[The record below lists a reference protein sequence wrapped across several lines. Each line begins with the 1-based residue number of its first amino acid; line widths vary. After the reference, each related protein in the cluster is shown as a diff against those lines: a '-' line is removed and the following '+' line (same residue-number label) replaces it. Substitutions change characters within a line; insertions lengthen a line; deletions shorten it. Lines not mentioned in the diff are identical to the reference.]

1 MKKYI
6 IAISFVFIP
15 ILLLGQSSTDKYT
28 PLLGPAKKANSDA
41 LVVLED
47 GEKVL
52 EYYSDSESSK
62 IQSMSVT
69 KSVVGLAVAKLLSDG
84 AIDSL
89 DTPVAYYYP
98 EWKQGQKDKITIR
111 HLMNHTSGLQNV
123 ANANAEVNPAPD
135 VIQLGLSASVV
146 NKPGTEFSYNNKAV
160 NILSGIIRKAAD
172 KPIDKYLQ
180 AELFSPLGITDFSW
194 GTDEKGNH
202 YGMSGLAIH
211 ARDLAKLGQLVLQK
225 GSWNDKQLIDKQ
237 WVEKLMDRGSPETR
251 TYGLLWWRIPENENY
266 EIGDQQIKQMKESE
280 LDKTMVAKVKEIKGT
295 YSNMGSLQNAFMSQ
309 FEDIKQLMKFRKS
322 VVAKG
327 IKPYK
332 KSITGPTIGYKA
344 SGDGGQYLV
353 IYPKQDVVAVRMTK
367 VGKNYKQR
375 DGRFGTFSQ
384 LVYKLAKSSSAEIKK
399 SD

>member
-1 MKKYI
+1 MKK
-6 IAISFVFIP
+6 FFTFTLLFFLP
-15 ILLLGQSSTDKYT
+15 ILLLGQSTNNKYA
-28 PLLGPAKKANSDA
+28 PLLSDAKKANSDA
-41 LVVLED
+41 LVILED
-47 GEKVL
+47 GESVL
-52 EYYSDSESSK
+52 EYYSNSESTK

-98 EWKQGQKDKITIR
+98 EWKQGQKDEITIR

-160 NILSGIIRKAAD
+160 NILSGIIKKSAD

-180 AELFSPLGITDFSW
+180 AEIFNPLGITDSW
-194 GTDEKGNH
+194 GTDEAGNH

-211 ARDLAKLGQLVLQK
+211 ARDLAKLGQLVLQN
-225 GSWNDKQLIDKQ
+225 GSWDNEQLIEKQ
-237 WVEKLMDRGSPETR
+237 WVDKLMDQGSPETR
-251 TYGLLWWRIPENENY
+251 TYGLLWWRIPENEHY
-266 EIGDQQIKQMKESE
+266 KIGDQQIKQMKTSG
-280 LDKTMVAKVKEIKGT
+280 LDKAMIAKVEKIKGT
-295 YSNMGSLQNAFMSQ
+295 YNNKGALQNAFMSQ
-309 FEDIKQLMKFRKS
+309 FEDIKQLMKFRKA

-327 IKPYK
+327 IKPYN
-332 KSITGPTIGYKA
+332 KSITGPTVGYKA

-353 IYPKQDVVAVRMTK
+353 IYPKLDVVAVRMIE
-367 VGKNYKQR
+367 VGKTYKQGN
-375 DGRFGTFSQ
+375 DRFGAFSQ
-384 LVYKLAKSSSAEIKK
+384 LVYKLAKGSPSDIKK
-399 SD
+399 SN